1 MRPRKCIGS
10 EKKEQPRPPFL
21 PLPPL
26 LPPSLTSDV
35 ILELA
40 AVARAKH
47 IVPVSFINLV
57 ADLDQVARFKGGAF
71 ANKLLAVLD
80 VVSYLID

>member
-1 MRPRKCIGS
+1 MYWQRK
-10 EKKEQPRPPFL
+10 ERATPPPFL
-21 PLPPL
+21 P

-40 AVARAKH
+40 AVARAEH
-47 IVPVSFINLV
+47 IVPVSFIDLV
-57 ADLDQVARFKGGAF
+57 ADLDQVAWFKGGAF